1 MILMELT
8 RMDGYTTT
16 IEFISDTFLLLSIR
30 LIARQ
35 DEFAIPI
42 SSCRSGKLRMIG
54 TGTIANVPT
63 NVLPQAAQP
72 RLISAIF
79 KS

>member
-1 MILMELT
+1 MILIELT

-54 TGTIANVPT
+54 TIANVPT
-63 NVLPQAAQP
+63 NALRQADYP
-72 RLISAIF
+72 N
-79 KS
+79 